1 MTKSSFVRFHHPIL
15 CVTCQA
21 SPITVEKF
29 QTRKQEARDVP
40 FQLSDW
46 WSSLLKPHH
55 FSLARR
61 RRRIIPHS
69 SCCKGR
75 KPTTT
80 TTKQRT
86 MKAIR
91 FVLPLLLLNVEAF
104 NPSRRWISRSSLLT
118 TRQGTFLRILK
129 CGENLSLPKQEN
141 PFLSRTQHNN
151 L

>member
-1 MTKSSFVRFHHPIL
+1 MTLSSFVRFHHPIL

-46 WSSLLKPHH
+46 WNSLLKPHH

-80 TTKQRT
+80 TQ
-86 MKAIR
+86 AEDDESDSIR
-91 FVLPLLLLNVEAF
+91 FAFTLVERRGLQSVATLDIAVLAF
-104 NPSRRWISRSSLLT
+104 DNSTGYVFANPQMWRESFS
-118 TRQGTFLRILK
+118 
-129 CGENLSLPKQEN
+129 PKAGKS
-141 PFLSRTQHNN
+141 FSVTHSTQ
-151 L
+151 